1 MEFLRHIERCS
12 ALVHVVDCATLEPG
26 RDPLSDIDA
35 MKLSWPSTG
44 TVGQA
49 AFGCL
54 NKCDVPEASE
64 LADMVSEQITA
75 ERGWPVFKIS
85 TIAHT
90 GLDPLRYAMAKVVS
104 ITRDQQAAD
113 EQPQVVVVRPK
124 AVDDSGLKSGP
135 KVRRSE
141 DRHSPARWV
150 RQTDFSNDE
159 AVGYLADRLA
169 RLGVEDELLKK
180 GATPGATVIIGDE
193 DNAVVFDWKPSI
205 HAGEP
210 RLRTAGTDPRLEE
223 W

>member
-1 MEFLRHIERCS
+1 
-12 ALVHVVDCATLEPG
+12 
-26 RDPLSDIDA
+26 
-35 MKLSWPSTG
+35 
-44 TVGQA
+44 
-49 AFGCL
+49 
-54 NKCDVPEASE
+54 
-64 LADMVSEQITA
+64 
-75 ERGWPVFKIS
+75 
-85 TIAHT
+85 
-90 GLDPLRYAMAKVVS
+90 VVS

-124 AVDDSGLKSGP
+124 AVDDSGFE
-135 KVRRSE
+135 VRPEGEAFRVIGI
-141 DRHSPARWV
+141 RPARWV

-210 RLRTAGTDPRLEE
+210 HGSAPRGTDPRLEE